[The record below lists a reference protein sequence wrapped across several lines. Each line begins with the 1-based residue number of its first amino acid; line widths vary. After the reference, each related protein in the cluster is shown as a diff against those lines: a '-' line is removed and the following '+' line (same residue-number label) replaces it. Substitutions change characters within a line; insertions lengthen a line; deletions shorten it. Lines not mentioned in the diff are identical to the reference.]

1 MARGVKAKAA
11 GPARRARQP
20 APLAKAK
27 AKVAAA
33 KKPAAAAKP
42 SVTPARALSKDALRA
57 QVEKLERA
65 NTALRTKNREANRAA
80 KLAAARMAELEGEV
94 ARLQTQLAAMSA
106 QPSRPRCPIAARQPA
121 TSSRETPCRRASPPQ
136 IPSPPTARQRSGAK
150 ISKRIFGASS
160 CHCGIPI
167 LPRRPRRCTQGEAGS
182 RPRTRVRGT
191 WVRLRAAWRGE

>member
-11 GPARRARQP
+11 EPARRARKP
-20 APLAKAK
+20 VPPAKAK

-42 SVTPARALSKDALRA
+42 SSVTPARALSKDALQT

-80 KLAAARMAELEGEV
+80 KLSAARMAELEGEV

-106 QPSRPRCPIAARQPA
+106 QPTALPESGSPTRDIEPGDAVPPGVAPA
-121 TSSRETPCRRASPPQ
+121 DPEPADREAEIGREN
-136 IPSPPTARQRSGAK
+136 
-150 ISKRIFGASS
+150 
-160 CHCGIPI
+160 
-167 LPRRPRRCTQGEAGS
+167 LEAH
-182 RPRTRVRGT
+182 
-191 WVRLRAAWRGE
+191 LRGE